1 MQITVRG
8 YRNSDYEVCR
18 GLWGELAQH
27 HADIYGDAA
36 IAGDDPGRGFDE
48 YIKRADR
55 CGTWV
60 AVSEK
65 KINGFAGLL
74 DTVGEEGVG
83 EIEPVIITAS
93 SRGRGVGTKLIE
105 RVVNEAKIKKF
116 RFLSIRPE
124 LRNEN
129 AFDLYVSLGFNK
141 VGAIEL
147 FQDLSPT
154 STREWKSGIYI
165 HGRNLSY

>member
-1 MQITVRG
+1 MEITVRD
-8 YRNSDYEVCR
+8 YRDDDYDVSR
-18 GLWGELAQH
+18 SLWGELTQH
-27 HADIYGDAA
+27 HAEIYEDPT

-48 YIKRADR
+48 YIERTDR

-60 AVSEK
+60 AISEN
-65 KINGFAGLL
+65 KIVGFAGLL
-74 DTVGEEGVG
+74 DTVGEETVAD
-83 EIEPVIITAS
+83 IEPVIVS
-93 SRGRGVGTKLIE
+93 SSFRSEGIGTILIE
-105 RVVNEAKIKKF
+105 HVIDEAKERKF

-124 LRNEN
+124 LRNEKV
-129 AFDLYVSLGFNK
+129 FDLYVKLGFNK

-154 STREWKSGIYI
+154 STREWKSGIAI